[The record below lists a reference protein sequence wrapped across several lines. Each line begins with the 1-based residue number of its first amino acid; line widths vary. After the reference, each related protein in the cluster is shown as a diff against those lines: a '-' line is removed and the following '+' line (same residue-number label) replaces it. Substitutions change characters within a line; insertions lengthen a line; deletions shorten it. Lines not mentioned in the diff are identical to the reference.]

1 MPPTIAYE
9 PASKRLLT
17 LYEASRITCST
28 VTAIGYVRRS
38 KESGER
44 TVSLEDQRARIAAY
58 CAERGWLLAEILADD
73 GVSGGNRERLATI
86 LERYRRSLYPDNV
99 KIDLAATSRVADAH
113 KAAGLLAPSVD
124 YKPLLDLSIVGS

>member
-1 MPPTIAYE
+1 MSLRSREDTPLHRALPPFRPRAAAWGFFFFMPPTIAYE

-73 GVSGGNRERLATI
+73 GVSGGNRERL
-86 LERYRRSLYPDNV
+86 ER
-99 KIDLAATSRVADAH
+99 LAE
-113 KAAGLLAPSVD
+113 
-124 YKPLLDLSIVGS
+124 